1 MNLYEISA
9 TLENGAV
16 HKTKIY
22 EINQERALNRASKF
36 ALQFDATGCAKKTV
50 QLIRKNAGVS
60 KDTERAFL
68 NEIKEILEGLGEN
81 SYCAMAFEGCVEDAE
96 ENIDN
101 DFAVSM
107 KGRWESEKKAHE
119 ETREGLIG
127 KLNDRI
133 KRVAELEA
141 EVQKARQME
150 AQARKEAAEDKI
162 ALEKARGKILPDN
175 VATELTIMLR
185 KQADEAAKEAL
196 YYADRM
202 AAEVENSVP
211 VGASASTARPRVMR
225 CACWV
230 RWETLEARKM
240 TIDELRILRGLSMTK
255 LCEAAGLSMG
265 AVFNLTRPGAELERA
280 RLGTVMKLAAGLGA
294 VITVDPEGVTIRP
307 KEENR

>member
-36 ALQFDATGCAKKTV
+36 ALQLDPTGCAKKTV
-50 QLIRKNAGVS
+50 QLIQKNAGVP
-60 KDTERAFL
+60 KETERAFL
-68 NEIKEILEGLGEN
+68 NEIKEILGGLGEN

-119 ETREGLIG
+119 ETREGLIS

-141 EVQKARQME
+141 EVQKARRME
-150 AQARKEAAEDKI
+150 GQARKEAAETKI
-162 ALEKARGKILPDN
+162 ALEKAKGKILPDN
-175 VATELTIMLR
+175 VAAELTIMLR

-202 AAEVENSVP
+202 AADVENSVP
-211 VGASASTARPRVMR
+211 AGAANSAKRFR
-225 CACWV
+225 
-230 RWETLEARKM
+230 EYRKAQV
-240 TIDELRILRGLSMTK
+240 DALRL
-255 LCEAAGLSMG
+255 
-265 AVFNLTRPGAELERA
+265 
-280 RLGTVMKLAAGLGA
+280 LGA
-294 VITVDPEGVTIRP
+294 LGNIGGLKDDD
-307 KEENR
+307 

>member
-50 QLIRKNAGVS
+50 QLIQKNAGVP
-60 KDTERAFL
+60 KETERAFL

-96 ENIDN
+96 ENINN

-107 KGRWESEKKAHE
+107 KGRWESEKKARE

-133 KRVAELEA
+133 KRVAELL
-141 EVQKARQME
+141 QKKYPRLPRGFCGAPTYSSLGCQSQS
-150 AQARKEAAEDKI
+150 AKI
-162 ALEKARGKILPDN
+162 MSSCSSCGSKRIQTSPNWPEPPDCF
-175 VATELTIMLR
+175 L
-185 KQADEAAKEAL
+185 
-196 YYADRM
+196 
-202 AAEVENSVP
+202 
-211 VGASASTARPRVMR
+211 
-225 CACWV
+225 
-230 RWETLEARKM
+230 
-240 TIDELRILRGLSMTK
+240 
-255 LCEAAGLSMG
+255 
-265 AVFNLTRPGAELERA
+265 
-280 RLGTVMKLAAGLGA
+280 
-294 VITVDPEGVTIRP
+294 
-307 KEENR
+307 

>member
-50 QLIRKNAGVS
+50 QLIQKNAGVS

-141 EVQKARQME
+141 EVQKAHQME

-162 ALEKARGKILPDN
+162 ALEKAREKILPDN

-185 KQADEAAKEAL
+185 KHADEAAKEAH

-202 AAEVENSVP
+202 TVEVENSVP
-211 VGASASTARPRVMR
+211 AGAANSAKRFR
-225 CACWV
+225 
-230 RWETLEARKM
+230 EYRKAQV
-240 TIDELRILRGLSMTK
+240 DALRL
-255 LCEAAGLSMG
+255 
-265 AVFNLTRPGAELERA
+265 
-280 RLGTVMKLAAGLGA
+280 LGA
-294 VITVDPEGVTIRP
+294 LGNIGGLKDDD
-307 KEENR
+307 

>member
-50 QLIRKNAGVS
+50 QLIQKNAGVS

-127 KLNDRI
+127 NLNDRI

-141 EVQKARQME
+141 EVQKAHQME

-162 ALEKARGKILPDN
+162 ALEKAREKILPDN

-202 AAEVENSVP
+202 TVEVENSVP
-211 VGASASTARPRVMR
+211 AGAANSAKRFR
-225 CACWV
+225 
-230 RWETLEARKM
+230 EYRKAQV
-240 TIDELRILRGLSMTK
+240 DALRL
-255 LCEAAGLSMG
+255 
-265 AVFNLTRPGAELERA
+265 
-280 RLGTVMKLAAGLGA
+280 LGA
-294 VITVDPEGVTIRP
+294 LGNIGGLKDDD
-307 KEENR
+307 

>member
-50 QLIRKNAGVS
+50 QLIQKNAGVP
-60 KDTERAFL
+60 KETERAFL

-96 ENIDN
+96 ENINN

-141 EVQKARQME
+141 EVQKAHQME

-175 VATELTIMLR
+175 VATELTIMQR

-211 VGASASTARPRVMR
+211 VGASNSAKNF
-225 CACWV
+225 
-230 RWETLEARKM
+230 RKYRKAQV
-240 TIDELRILRGLSMTK
+240 DALRL
-255 LCEAAGLSMG
+255 
-265 AVFNLTRPGAELERA
+265 
-280 RLGTVMKLAAGLGA
+280 LGA
-294 VITVDPEGVTIRP
+294 LGNIGGS
-307 KEENR
+307 ENDD

>member
-9 TLENGAV
+9 TLPNGAV
-16 HKTKIY
+16 HKTKVY
-22 EINQERALNRASKF
+22 EINQERASNKGFKF
-36 ALQFDATGCAKKTV
+36 ALQFDASGKTTFTTT
-50 QLIRKNAGVS
+50 LIQKNAGVS

-133 KRVAELEA
+133 KRVTELEA
-141 EVQKARQME
+141 EVQKAHQME

-162 ALEKARGKILPDN
+162 ALEKAREKILPDN

-211 VGASASTARPRVMR
+211 VGASNSAKNF
-225 CACWV
+225 
-230 RWETLEARKM
+230 RKCRKVQV
-240 TIDELRILRGLSMTK
+240 DALRL
-255 LCEAAGLSMG
+255 
-265 AVFNLTRPGAELERA
+265 
-280 RLGTVMKLAAGLGA
+280 LGA
-294 VITVDPEGVTIRP
+294 LGNIGGS
-307 KEENR
+307 ENDD

>member
-1 MNLYEISA
+1 MNLYEISVVDGKGI
-9 TLENGAV
+9 T
-16 HKTKIY
+16 HKSKIY
-22 EINQERALNRASKF
+22 EINV
-36 ALQFDATGCAKKTV
+36 DAAFKEAFIQGKIYGAEKLDDCTV
-50 QLIRKNAGVS
+50 QQIQTNAGVS
-60 KDTERAFL
+60 KDTEREYL
-68 NEIKEILEGLGEN
+68 GRIKNILDALGQN
-81 SYCAMAFEGCVEDAE
+81 SYCAMAFEGCVGDAE

-141 EVQKARQME
+141 EVQKAHQME

-162 ALEKARGKILPDN
+162 ALEKAREKILPDN

-202 AAEVENSVP
+202 TVEVENSVP
-211 VGASASTARPRVMR
+211 AGAANSAKRFR
-225 CACWV
+225 
-230 RWETLEARKM
+230 EYRKAQV
-240 TIDELRILRGLSMTK
+240 DALRL
-255 LCEAAGLSMG
+255 
-265 AVFNLTRPGAELERA
+265 
-280 RLGTVMKLAAGLGA
+280 LGA
-294 VITVDPEGVTIRP
+294 LGNIGGLKDDD
-307 KEENR
+307 

>member
-1 MNLYEISA
+1 MNLYEISVVDGKGI
-9 TLENGAV
+9 T
-16 HKTKIY
+16 HKSKIY
-22 EINQERALNRASKF
+22 EINV
-36 ALQFDATGCAKKTV
+36 DAAFKEAFIQGKIYGAEKLDDCTV
-50 QLIRKNAGVS
+50 QQIQTNAGVS
-60 KDTERAFL
+60 KDTEREYL
-68 NEIKEILEGLGEN
+68 GRIKNILDALGQN

-162 ALEKARGKILPDN
+162 ALEKAKGKILPDN
-175 VATELTIMLR
+175 VAAELTIMLR
-185 KQADEAAKEAL
+185 KQADEATKEAL

-202 AAEVENSVP
+202 AAEAENSVP
-211 VGASASTARPRVMR
+211 AGAANSAKHFR
-225 CACWV
+225 
-230 RWETLEARKM
+230 EYRKAQV
-240 TIDELRILRGLSMTK
+240 DALRL
-255 LCEAAGLSMG
+255 
-265 AVFNLTRPGAELERA
+265 
-280 RLGTVMKLAAGLGA
+280 LGA
-294 VITVDPEGVTIRP
+294 LGNIGGS
-307 KEENR
+307 ENDD

>member
-36 ALQFDATGCAKKTV
+36 ALQFDPTGCAKKTV
-50 QLIRKNAGVS
+50 QLIQKNAGVP
-60 KDTERAFL
+60 KETERAFL
-68 NEIKEILEGLGEN
+68 NEIKEILEGLGPN
-81 SYCAMAFEGCVEDAE
+81 SYCAMAFDGCVGDAE

-101 DFAVSM
+101 DFAFSM

-119 ETREGLIG
+119 ETREGPIS

-162 ALEKARGKILPDN
+162 ALEKAKGKILPDN
-175 VATELTIMLR
+175 VAAELTAILK

-202 AAEVENSVP
+202 AVEVENSVP
-211 VGASASTARPRVMR
+211 VGATNSAKHYIEYRKAQTNAQRLLD
-225 CACWV
+225 A
-230 RWETLEARKM
+230 LEK
-240 TIDELRILRGLSMTK
+240 
-255 LCEAAGLSMG
+255 
-265 AVFNLTRPGAELERA
+265 AE
-280 RLGTVMKLAAGLGA
+280 GKN
-294 VITVDPEGVTIRP
+294 DDD
-307 KEENR
+307 

>member
-36 ALQFDATGCAKKTV
+36 ALQFDPTGCAKKTV
-50 QLIRKNAGVS
+50 QLIQKNAGVP
-60 KDTERAFL
+60 KETERAFL

-81 SYCAMAFEGCVEDAE
+81 SYCAWAFGGCVDDAE

-107 KGRWESEKKAHE
+107 RGRWEDEREAHE
-119 ETREGLIG
+119 KTRKSMTEKVNAQGQ
-127 KLNDRI
+127 RI
-133 KRVAELEA
+133 EELEA

-162 ALEKARGKILPDN
+162 ALEKAKEKILPDN
-175 VATELTIMLR
+175 VAAELTIMLR

-202 AAEVENSVP
+202 TAEVENSVP
-211 VGASASTARPRVMR
+211 VGATNSAKHYIEYRKAQTNAQRLLD
-225 CACWV
+225 A
-230 RWETLEARKM
+230 LEK
-240 TIDELRILRGLSMTK
+240 
-255 LCEAAGLSMG
+255 
-265 AVFNLTRPGAELERA
+265 AE
-280 RLGTVMKLAAGLGA
+280 GKN
-294 VITVDPEGVTIRP
+294 DDD
-307 KEENR
+307 